1 MNQYETVFIL
11 TPVLSDVQMK
21 EAVEKFKGI
30 LQAEGAEII
39 NEENWGLKKLAYPI
53 QKKST
58 GFYQLIEFNA
68 EPTVIDKLELNFRRD
83 ERVIRFLTFRMDKY
97 AAEYAAKRRSVKSN
111 KKGGLIM
118 AQQVQSEI
126 RYLTPPSVDV
136 KEKIL
141 PFQKSGIK
149 YIDYKDPEFLKK
161 FLNEQGKILPRRI
174 TGTSLKFQRR
184 IAQAV
189 KRARHL
195 ALLPFVTDMMK

>member
-30 LQAEGAEII
+30 LTAEGAEII

-58 GFYQLIEFNA
+58 GFYQLIEFKA
-68 EPTVIDKLELNFRRD
+68 EPQVIKKLEINFRRD
-83 ERVIRFLTFRMDKY
+83 ERVIRFLTFKMDKY
-97 AAEYAAKRRSVKSN
+97 AAEYAAKRRNVKS
-111 KKGGLIM
+111 
-118 AQQVQSEI
+118 
-126 RYLTPPSVDV
+126 T
-136 KEKIL
+136 
-141 PFQKSGIK
+141 
-149 YIDYKDPEFLKK
+149 KK